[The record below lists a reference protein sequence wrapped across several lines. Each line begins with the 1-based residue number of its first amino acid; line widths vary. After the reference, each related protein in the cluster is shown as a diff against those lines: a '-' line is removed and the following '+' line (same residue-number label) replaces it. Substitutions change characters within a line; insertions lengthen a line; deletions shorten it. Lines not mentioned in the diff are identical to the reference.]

1 MEKSFCAVLD
11 QPTMEATTVSKR
23 TTIDARRA
31 FCPGPMMELIAA
43 LKSKQIGDEVEVWS
57 RDKNSP
63 HEIPLWTEKVGHQV
77 ISNEKVGDY
86 WSIVV
91 KKMR

>member
-1 MEKSFCAVLD
+1 MS
-11 QPTMEATTVSKR
+11 SR
-23 TTIDARRA
+23 TTIDARKA

-43 LKSKQIGDEVEVWS
+43 LKTKQVGEEVELLS
-57 RDKNSP
+57 REKDSA
-63 HEIPLWTEKVGHQV
+63 HDIPLWTKKVGHQLV
-77 ISNEKVGDY
+77 STEKIDDY

>member
-1 MEKSFCAVLD
+1 MSN
-11 QPTMEATTVSKR
+11 R
-23 TTIDARRA
+23 TTIDARKA

-43 LKSKQIGDEVEVWS
+43 LKTKEVGDEIEVLS
-57 RDKNSP
+57 RDKGSAND
-63 HEIPLWTEKVGHQV
+63 IPLWTKKVGHQLISIDV
-77 ISNEKVGDY
+77 IGDY